1 MLVFVFNKLQVWT
14 LDSALSLSKINGSLP
29 SHVHRIQ
36 GYFVHLTFTV
46 SYIFLV
52 QIVYPIPIFTFFVL
66 FCFVLTMRN
75 GSNIYP
81 IRNIEFSK

>member
-14 LDSALSLSKINGSLP
+14 LDSALSHGSLP

-66 FCFVLTMRN
+66 FCFVLFCFN
-75 GSNIYP
+75 
-81 IRNIEFSK
+81 